1 MKKKT
6 TLTPVKNLKVDPNNP
21 RTLNKEKFKKLKKS
35 LENFPEMLDVR
46 PLVVADGIVVGG
58 NMRLR
63 ALQELKVEEVPVI
76 DVTEW
81 TQAQRDEFMIKDNL
95 TFGDW
100 DYDILANEWEGTDL
114 QEWGLDIWA
123 DDVPPAP
130 GLTDKDDIPE
140 QDKTEPKTKLG
151 DVWQLGN
158 HRIMCGDCTKEE
170 NLEKLFNG
178 KKADLIHADPPYGM
192 GKQKDGVQNDNL
204 YNEKLDVFQMDWWNT
219 CRNFTIDKGS
229 AYIWGNAPDL
239 WRLWYKGGLADSE
252 QLELRN
258 EIVWDKKTVPGMKS
272 ELLHQ
277 YPEASERCLYFQ
289 FGQQFIGNINAD
301 DFPEEY
307 QTMLDFQVKELYKAG
322 IDKKKVEEITGVQ
335 MFSHWFTKSQ
345 FQIIGEKH
353 YKKLQKETDAF
364 DRDWQELKEEW
375 NKVKGSKTD
384 KAKGMRSYFDNAHD
398 IMRDVWEFPR
408 VVGDERHNHAT
419 PKPVDMMERCIVS
432 SCPVGGIVL
441 EPFLGSGST
450 LIGAEASGR
459 CCYGLELDPV
469 YIDTVVKRWETYTG
483 KKAHLVEEDDLMI
496 IAQAH

>member
-35 LENFPEMLDVR
+35 LESFPEMLDVR

-130 GLTDKDDIPE
+130 GLTDKDEIPE
-140 QDKTEPKTKLG
+140 QDQKEPKTKLG

-178 KKADLIHADPPYGM
+178 EKADLIHADPPYGM
-192 GKQKDGVQNDNL
+192 GKEKDGVQNDNL
-204 YNEKLDVFQMDWWNT
+204 YREKLDAFQMDWWRT
-219 CRNFTIDKGS
+219 CRKFTIDKGS

-252 QLELRN
+252 HLELRN
-258 EIVWDKKTVPGMKS
+258 EIVWDKKAIPGMKS
-272 ELLHQ
+272 DLLTQ
-277 YPEASERCLYFQ
+277 FPEASERCLYFQ
-289 FGQQFIGNINAD
+289 FGEQFIGNINSS
-301 DFPEEY
+301 DFPEEWRSLLTY
-307 QTMLDFQVKELYKAG
+307 QQEEAKKANLDKEKLK
-322 IDKKKVEEITGVQ
+322 EITGTQ
-335 MFSHWFTKSQ
+335 MWSHWFSESQ
-345 FQIIGEKH
+345 FSIISKKNYEKLAQACPGSFTRPH
-353 YKKLQKETDAF
+353 K
-364 DRDWQELKEEW
+364 ELKEEW
-375 NKVKGSKTD
+375 QRVGVELFRKRN
-384 KAKGMRSYFDNAHD
+384 AELRCYFDNGHD
-398 IMRDVWEFPR
+398 VMRDVWECNR
-408 VVGDERHNHAT
+408 VTGEERYDHAT
-419 PKPVDMMERCIVS
+419 PKPVELMERVAKS
-432 SCPVGGIVL
+432 SCPVGGIIL

-450 LIGAEASGR
+450 LMGAETTGR

-469 YIDTVVKRWETYTG
+469 YIDTVVRRWETYTG
-483 KKAHLVEEDDLMI
+483 RT
-496 IAQAH
+496 AQKL